1 MLSSQF
7 ENLILEYKQDITV
20 KKMGEPLVARFAK
33 DVIRNP
39 QQLAPAT
46 KKIVDA
52 LGKAEDM
59 TSSKEVATAVFQEY
73 KERKDMVERKGRK
86 FANLIR
92 QKYGMRN
99 LPFIDVNHPPILASH
114 FANLVACISAPVLEI
129 LE

>member
-33 DVIRNP
+33 DVMRNP

-52 LGKAEDM
+52 LR
-59 TSSKEVATAVFQEY
+59 SKQKKDIIHANAT
-73 KERKDMVERKGRK
+73 
-86 FANLIR
+86 
-92 QKYGMRN
+92 
-99 LPFIDVNHPPILASH
+99 LPD
-114 FANLVACISAPVLEI
+114 C
-129 LE
+129 

>member
-20 KKMGEPLVARFAK
+20 KKMGEPLIARFAK

-52 LGKAEDM
+52 LGKAEEGYH
-59 TSSKEVATAVFQEY
+59 TANATLLTVDNTDRL
-73 KERKDMVERKGRK
+73 KNKSRKSNGKV
-86 FANLIR
+86 
-92 QKYGMRN
+92 
-99 LPFIDVNHPPILASH
+99 
-114 FANLVACISAPVLEI
+114 
-129 LE
+129 